1 MMMTCD
7 DVRMSLG
14 VYVLGALE
22 PEECV
27 LVEAHLAECEGCRAE
42 FEELTGVAAF
52 LEKVSQEDAAQ
63 AVSPPHA
70 VLDRLLSAR
79 VRRRRLSRVLL
90 SLAASVL
97 VVGLGGTM
105 WSAMRPAQDGASSEA
120 LPAAVSAS
128 AGGESGQ
135 LSKAMK
141 DDRGQGYVTVPSEA
155 PSNENSQDA
164 RIFSDVPERRR
175 TVKGDNGPVHV
186 TVSMAEGEGTT
197 TVKVVVSGIAKGTP
211 CRLDVVGAD
220 GRRQTAANWVV
231 NKAAYDR
238 SGPFQGSTTI
248 PFGTVTRVEVTTA
261 QGRVLVGV
269 AVP

>member
-1 MMMTCD
+1 
-7 DVRMSLG
+7 
-14 VYVLGALE
+14 
-22 PEECV
+22 
-27 LVEAHLAECEGCRAE
+27 
-42 FEELTGVAAF
+42 
-52 LEKVSQEDAAQ
+52 
-63 AVSPPHA
+63 
-70 VLDRLLSAR
+70 
-79 VRRRRLSRVLL
+79 
-90 SLAASVL
+90 
-97 VVGLGGTM
+97 GGTM
-105 WSAMRPAQDGASSEA
+105 WSTMRSAQDGASSEA

-141 DDRGQGYVTVPSEA
+141 ADEGQGYGAGPTESPTAKE
-155 PSNENSQDA
+155 PQDA
-164 RIFSDVPERRR
+164 QIFSGVPEKRR

-248 PFGTVTRVEVTTA
+248 PFGTISRVEVTTA
-261 QGRVLVGV
+261 QDRVLVGV